1 MIPITKAELLAA
13 EDSDQQVSEA
23 VEILSGP
30 VGDVEW
36 NRVYVRILELRK
48 LQAELRC
55 KIAAMPWENNS

>member
-1 MIPITKAELLAA
+1 MIPTTKAELLAVL
-13 EDSDQQVSEA
+13 EDSGRQVNDA
-23 VEILSGP
+23 VEILSGS

-55 KIAAMPWENNS
+55 KIAAM